1 MPFLNIFFLFIN
13 LFFYNPFNIFDRF
26 ADIEVAVAN
35 GIVDGVE
42 SVVCAIDVFNERL
55 FADGWDGN
63 FLTKD
68 DRADLIAEENGN
80 FWFDDVDFLLEKMK
94 VFGEDGVG
102 KFARIE
108 LRALAEICDE
118 IFVFFDVAVDFIGKF
133 WCPITAFDA
142 ADGLKNIF
150 INKV

>member
-1 MPFLNIFFLFIN
+1 MPIN

-26 ADIEVAVAN
+26 VDIEVTVAN
-35 GIVDGVE
+35 GVIDGVE
-42 SVVCAIDVFNERL
+42 SVVCAINVFNERL

-118 IFVFFDVAVDFIGKF
+118 IFVFFDVVVDFIGKF
-133 WCPITAFDA
+133 WRPIAAFDV

-150 INKV
+150 VNKV